1 MASDVSVLIPAYG
14 DSPYLIETLT
24 SISNNSVLPGE
35 VLIIDDGL
43 SDKVLLQIRN
53 FQGSFRPL
61 VRKSEGKGL
70 VDALNTGLNL
80 AQFKFICRIDNDDLM
95 MEKRIETQLKYLEKN
110 TKAVAVGS
118 QCIYIDSDGNET
130 GLSSYFVGDISNSP
144 KFSTQCLIAH
154 PSSMYLRGAALSING
169 YRSIFNWNGT
179 DIAEDFD
186 FWLRLSR
193 LGEIIVTNEFL
204 TKYRQHP
211 KQLSSLN
218 SLGQSLGT
226 PYISAVNKGELDSPK
241 CMIFSPTDIS
251 QRKYL
256 TRMVGQHLGIKKR
269 LALDLIFSQIQ
280 NPRITGIKV
289 VRSFIRKT
297 IHLLER

>member
-14 DSPYLIETLT
+14 DSPYLIETLI

-43 SDKVLLQIRN
+43 SDKVLLDIRN
-53 FQGSFRPL
+53 FQGTFRPII
-61 VRKSEGKGL
+61 RKSEGKGL
-70 VDALNTGLNL
+70 VDALNAGLKF

-95 MEKRIETQLKYLEKN
+95 LEKRIETQLKYFEKN
-110 TKAVAVGS
+110 AKAVAVGS
-118 QCIYIDSDGNET
+118 QCIYIDSNGHET
-130 GLSSYFVGDISNSP
+130 GLSSYFVGEISNSP

-154 PSSMYLRGAALSING
+154 PSTMYLRSAALSING

-193 LGEIIVTNEFL
+193 LGEINVMNEFL

-226 PYISAVNKGELDSPK
+226 PYISAVNRGGLDSPK
-241 CMIFSPTDIS
+241 CLFFSPTDIS
-251 QRKYL
+251 HRKYL
-256 TRMVGQHLGIKKR
+256 TRIVGQYLGTKKR
-269 LALDLIFSQIQ
+269 FALDLIFSQIKY
-280 NPRITGIKV
+280 PKITSIKL
-289 VRSFIRKT
+289 VRSFILKT

>member
-14 DSPYLIETLT
+14 DSPYLIDTLI
-24 SISNNSVLPGE
+24 SISNNSVLPDE

-43 SDKVLLQIRN
+43 SDKALQDIHN
-53 FQGSFRPL
+53 FQGNFRPL
-61 VRKSEGKGL
+61 VRKSDGKGL
-70 VDALNTGLNL
+70 VDALNAGLNL

-95 MEKRIETQLKYLEKN
+95 LSKRIETQLKYFKENAK
-110 TKAVAVGS
+110 TVAVGS
-118 QCIYIDSDGNET
+118 QCVYIDSNGNET
-130 GLSSYFVGDISNSP
+130 GLSKYFVGDISTSP

-154 PSSMYLRGAALSING
+154 PSTMYLRSAALSING

-193 LGEIIVTNEFL
+193 LGEIIVVDEFL

-218 SLGQSLGT
+218 SIGQSLGT
-226 PYISAVNKGELDSPK
+226 PFISAVNKGELH
-241 CMIFSPTDIS
+241 S
-251 QRKYL
+251 QQCLY
-256 TRMVGQHLGIKKR
+256 
-269 LALDLIFSQIQ
+269 F
-280 NPRITGIKV
+280 
-289 VRSFIRKT
+289 
-297 IHLLER
+297 